1 MPDLIVWKDGVCK
14 FVEVKGP
21 GDRLQENQKVDF
33 SVFLFHMRLS
43 LPFSKLWSDTL
54 LRANTEVEV
63 CKVLDAA
70 KPVKS
75 TPKRKRKSKTPASTS
90 TSTRRKAA
98 ADTYS
103 EDEQDYDQLDR
114 HPESEEEDVLP
125 YYDDEPPPEK
135 RRRTV
140 GYEREMKVDEPPL
153 FAFPSTAIP
162 LSSPPRLSPKSR
174 VISVNHASEVE
185 VVA

>member
-1 MPDLIVWKDGVCK
+1 M
-14 FVEVKGP
+14 
-21 GDRLQENQKVDF
+21 
-33 SVFLFHMRLS
+33 
-43 LPFSKLWSDTL
+43 
-54 LRANTEVEV
+54 
-63 CKVLDAA
+63 
-70 KPVKS
+70 KS
-75 TPKRKRKSKTPASTS
+75 TLKRKRKSKTPASTS
-90 TSTRRKAA
+90 KSTRRKAA

-103 EDEQDYDQLDR
+103 EAEQDYDQLDR

-125 YYDDEPPPEK
+125 CYDDEPPPKK

-162 LSSPPRLSPKSR
+162 LSSPSRLSPKSR
-174 VISVNHASEVE
+174 IISVNHASEVE

>member
-1 MPDLIVWKDGVCK
+1 M
-14 FVEVKGP
+14 
-21 GDRLQENQKVDF
+21 
-33 SVFLFHMRLS
+33 
-43 LPFSKLWSDTL
+43 
-54 LRANTEVEV
+54 

-70 KPVKS
+70 QPVKS
-75 TPKRKRKSKTPASTS
+75 TAKRKRKSKTPASTS
-90 TSTRRKAA
+90 KPKRRKAV

-125 YYDDEPPPEK
+125 HYDDEPPPKK

-140 GYEREMKVDEPPL
+140 GYEREMEVDKPPL
-153 FAFPSTAIP
+153 FAFPSTATP
-162 LSSPPRLSPKSR
+162 PSSLPRLSPKSR

>member
-1 MPDLIVWKDGVCK
+1 MPDLIVWKDGLCK

-21 GDRLQENQKVDF
+21 GDRLQENQ
-33 SVFLFHMRLS
+33 
-43 LPFSKLWSDTL
+43 KLWSDTL

-90 TSTRRKAA
+90 KSKRRKAV

-114 HPESEEEDVLP
+114 HPKSEEEDVLP
-125 YYDDEPPPEK
+125 HYDDEPPPKK

-140 GYEREMKVDEPPL
+140 GYEREMEVDEPPL
-153 FAFPSTAIP
+153 FAFPSTATP
-162 LSSPPRLSPKSR
+162 PTSPPRLSPKSR
-174 VISVNHASEVE
+174 AIPVNHASEVE